1 MKKIVFIA
9 ICTLGIL
16 SISSCRSSSI
26 SCGLADNKQT
36 KQTKQNFQQT
46 TQVIILATVK

>member
-46 TQVIILATVK
+46 NQIILTSVL